1 MVKWEYMSF
10 HSVWDA
16 QRGVY
21 EVNDAQGQ
29 THTFSASAEYLS
41 HLGEDGWE
49 LVAIMPAYSVSE
61 QQQSVQTSEVV
72 AREFI
77 LKRPKEV
84 RDNKEV
90 GDNGG

>member
-16 QRGVY
+16 QQGVY
-21 EVNDAQGQ
+21 EVHESNGQ

-41 HLGEDGWE
+41 HLGADGWE

-61 QQQSVQTSEVV
+61 QQQYVQTSEVV

-77 LKRPKEV
+77 LKRPKEAV
-84 RDNKEV
+84 DNT
-90 GDNGG
+90 